1 MLDLAAE
8 LHRDERGGVVVDDVA
23 EGGHDAVLDEG
34 LYDLR
39 AGLLHAAGELAD
51 ADCVGNLHLYGGL
64 FGYLELQALHTVAL
78 LGAALGAGGGLLL
91 ALLLLVAYLLLAG
104 LAAAAIVRAVRA
116 GHAVE
121 ALVVLAEVDVAAAA
135 GVYDALLGHLAGH
148 VRLLLL
154 GSGSGLG
161 GLGRLG
167 GLPRLGLGGALG
179 LLPGLLR
186 GGGLWRGGR
195 GGGLLRRL
203 GLLEDLHELIHVGAL
218 MLLGEHLEDYG
229 QLVVVEDLHMVLRR
243 GRVLRQY
250 LGYDFG
256 GKAKV
261 LGHLVNSVFLK
272 TTH

>member
-1 MLDLAAE
+1 MTPFLMRAFTTSAPVFFMRLASSPTPIVSGMETLTGAFF
-8 LHRDERGGVVVDDVA
+8 A
-23 EGGHDAVLDEG
+23 IS
-34 LYDLR
+34 
-39 AGLLHAAGELAD
+39 
-51 ADCVGNLHLYGGL
+51 N
-64 FGYLELQALHTVAL
+64 LQALHTVAL

-91 ALLLLVAYLLLAG
+91 ALLLLIAYLLLAG
-104 LAAAAIVRAVRA
+104 LAAAAAVRAVRA

-121 ALVVLAEVDVAAAA
+121 ALVVLTEVDVAAAA

-167 GLPRLGLGGALG
+167 RLPYLGLGGALG
-179 LLPGLLR
+179 LLR
-186 GGGLWRGGR
+186 CGGLGRGGR

-218 MLLGEHLEDYG
+218 VLLGEHLEDYG